1 MFEVGFFVCTLPCGM
16 CSIAPLLDT
25 AVGHAF
31 PTAHTAQLQIPV
43 ARGQVYPRQTVCLTW
58 FWRVLF
64 LKPTKV
70 GLEPEHVD
78 AGFIFFSQSL
88 RCPYLGVQEFHCKDV
103 FCQSALDK
111 CGACPRSAK
120 AYTTHKAVPGSCK
133 RVCQTNSDDMSS
145 ESRLRGSCLNYAV
158 CWSTRPGA
166 QCSCQAV
173 L

>member
-43 ARGQVYPRQTVCLTW
+43 ARGQVYPRQTVCLIW
-58 FWRVLF
+58 FWRVPF
-64 LKPTKV
+64 LKPRSDWNLSTWTL
-70 GLEPEHVD
+70 G
-78 AGFIFFSQSL
+78 SYNSWQSL
-88 RCPYLGVQEFHCKDV
+88 RCPYLGAQECHCKDV

-120 AYTTHKAVPGSCK
+120 AYTTHKAVPGSYK

-173 L
+173 P